1 MSNEAV
7 EMSSEVDD
15 ELLLRRS
22 RRPRHEDIAGLN
34 LTAMMDMFTI
44 ILVYLIKLYAAS
56 PENLTLNDDLRPP
69 TSTAP
74 DNVTPAV
81 RVMVAKSAILVDD
94 KLVMQFTANGI
105 VDAAGN
111 PVVGDANNPYPALR
125 DALDKRVE
133 IIQATQA
140 GGGSAFDGLL
150 MVVADGDT
158 PYQVIGGV
166 LREAGLAQFTS
177 YRLVVRH
184 K

>member
-1 MSNEAV
+1 MTTLAEAM

-15 ELLLRRS
+15 ELLLRRK
-22 RRPRHEDIAGLN
+22 RRLATPDIAGLN

-44 ILVYLIKLYAAS
+44 ILVYLIKVYASS

-74 DNVTPAV
+74 DNITPAV
-81 RVMVAKSAILVDD
+81 RVMIARSGVLVDD
-94 KLVMQFTANGI
+94 KLVMQFKDGQI
-105 VDAAGN
+105 VSAD
-111 PVVGDANNPYPALR
+111 PTSPYMPLREALE
-125 DALDKRVE
+125 KRVSTIRAIE
-133 IIQATQA
+133 ER
-140 GGGSAFDGLL
+140 GGSAFDGTL

-158 PYQVIGGV
+158 PYEVIGKV
-166 LREAGLAQFTS
+166 LDQAGRSQFTS

>member
-1 MSNEAV
+1 MSSEAV
-7 EMSSEVDD
+7 EMSSQVDD

-22 RRPRHEDIAGLN
+22 RRKAPDDIAGLN

-44 ILVYLIKLYAAS
+44 ILVYLIKLYAQA

-69 TSTAP
+69 ASTALA
-74 DNVTPAV
+74 NVTPAV
-81 RVMVAKSAILVDD
+81 RVMIAKSAILVDD
-94 KLVMQFTANGI
+94 KVVMQFTPAGL
-105 VDAAGN
+105 VDGSGN
-111 PVVGDANNPYPALR
+111 PVVGDANHPYPPLG